1 MMDSSDKQD
10 LFQKTLYTYMGYQNI
25 EAINDDIGGNIEE
38 IKLTEVPE
46 SLDKWFLEFNDSLE
60 QEDKKIKNASKFKKV
75 LSKVSIVFLV
85 LFVSFA
91 TLTATVDAFR
101 IRVLNLIVENT
112 DKYLAIEVSDE
123 AKTEAT
129 NDNSAGDYILAYLP
143 NGFEIDYIEDFGKTH
158 IVNYINK
165 ENEEILFN
173 QSPNG
178 TDFQMDSEDA
188 SMEEVDIMGN
198 KAIVLNKEGRTTIF
212 WHNEEYSFYLL
223 STIGESELIKMAE
236 SLQLK

>member
-1 MMDSSDKQD
+1 MDSSDKQD

-60 QEDKKIKNASKFKKV
+60 KQDKKIKNANKFKKV
-75 LSKVSIVFLV
+75 LSKVSIAFLV
-85 LFVSFA
+85 LFISFA
-91 TLTATVDAFR
+91 TLTASVDAFR

-112 DKYLAIEVSDE
+112 DRYLAIEVSDE
-123 AKTEAT
+123 APVEAK
-129 NDNSAGDYILAYLP
+129 NDNLPGNYILAYIP
-143 NGFEIDYIEDFGKTH
+143 NGFEIDFVEDFGKTH

-188 SMEEVDIMGN
+188 SIRDVDIMGD
-198 KAIVLNKEGRTTIF
+198 KAIILNKEGRTTLF

-223 STIGESELIKMAE
+223 STWEESELIKMAK
-236 SLQLK
+236 SLKLK